1 MSKRLVL
8 VAVVAMVA
16 LVLVGVTA
24 GCGLFERSG
33 QAEPGTLGMPAPGF
47 ESKPEMI
54 VGGEEDGGTVSSGM
68 PVPGYADVPEMII
81 IEE

>member
-1 MSKRLVL
+1 MSRRLVF
-8 VAVVAMVA
+8 VAMVAMVA

-24 GCGLFERSG
+24 GSG
-33 QAEPGTLGMPAPGF
+33 QAEPGTLGMSAPGF
-47 ESKPEMI
+47 ESKSEMI

-68 PVPGYADVPEMII
+68 PVPGYEDVPEMII